1 MRRPLCDLLSF
12 SVADRSWRWPARP
25 SEHGDGIGPGGCG
38 REDSTSDHQQQSVG
52 NWGNREARTASGEG
66 EPRRGSPHL
75 RPRARD
81 RLSPRRTISPPPI
94 LRQQR
99 RHCSQVPSS
108 EVLQQRLLIQVIKEA
123 RCIKRFIPCEFGAD
137 PDKVHILGMDY
148 DFYEKKAEIR
158 RCIEKE
164 NLPHT
169 YICCNFFQRY
179 LLPSLVQPGLKAP
192 PRDKVHIF
200 GEGNIKAVFVDEKDV
215 ATFTICAIDDT
226 RTLNKVVYLRPQGNV
241 YSLNELV
248 EIWEVKIGK
257 KLEKIYITEEQLLRS
272 IHEIPYPSNMEMIFI
287 YSAFV
292 KGDHTYFGINSSGL
306 DGSKLYPHVRCKT
319 VDEYLSTLLD
329 KTD

>member
-1 MRRPLCDLLSF
+1 MAMVS
-12 SVADRSWRWPARP
+12 A
-25 SEHGDGIGPGGCG
+25 
-38 REDSTSDHQQQSVG
+38 REDAEEKTRPQITNSKVLVIGATGRLGQHLVKASLAAGHPTFVLV
-52 NWGNREARTASGEG
+52 REIAS
-66 EPRRGSPHL
+66 
-75 RPRARD
+75 PRAERSLLLQSFANSGVTVLKGSLQD
-81 RLSPRRTISPPPI
+81 YTSLIEAVKQVDVI
-94 LRQQR
+94 I
-99 RHCSQVPSS
+99 CAVPSS

-257 KLEKIYITEEQLLRS
+257 KLEKVYITEEQLLRS